1 MENHDSLT
9 QADLAKSSAGK
20 NPKMPEGWNPSDD
33 SEDEYT
39 PAATRN
45 TAKKD
50 EYAPALTRNTA
61 KKDGYT
67 PAATRNTAQK
77 RVGDDEEESAGKLQM
92 KKVKVNQSGAEG
104 TASNIPLPPVKVTL
118 KMDVN

>member
-50 EYAPALTRNTA
+50 EYAPAPTRNTA
-61 KKDGYT
+61 K
-67 PAATRNTAQK
+67 K
-77 RVGDDEEESAGKLQM
+77 RVGDDEEETAGKLQM

>member
-9 QADLAKSSAGK
+9 QADLAKSRAGK

-50 EYAPALTRNTA
+50 EYAPAPTRNTA
-61 KKDGYT
+61 K
-67 PAATRNTAQK
+67 K
-77 RVGDDEEESAGKLQM
+77 RVGDDEEETAGKLQM